1 MEFEETQIHGNP
13 SHRPMVRIGLL
24 NTFRYSDEERERVLE
39 WMIPKGPG
47 GFVDLHR
54 VPQPSGY
61 VGMVPKGIPLRG
73 PKDAEGTMD
82 YIEVPEDEW
91 PMDEKGDWW

>member
-1 MEFEETQIHGNP
+1 MELEETQLHGNP
-13 SHRPMVRIGLL
+13 THRPMVRLGLL
-24 NTFRYSDEERERVLE
+24 NTFHYSDEERERVLE
-39 WMIPKGPG
+39 WMMPSNKAGHVLIERMPG
-47 GFVDLHR
+47 
-54 VPQPSGY
+54 PSGFT
-61 VGMVPKGIPLRG
+61 GMVPKGIPLKG